1 MSDEKISR
9 EFLGEQMVRMRADI
23 RDVRAEQGRLKSE
36 QISMRADLSGVQT
49 ELVGVKTELA
59 GLQTGLADLRVEVK
73 GIDRKIDNLAASVD
87 ARFDQ
92 VHETMATNLNIV
104 LKAIDGK
111 RG

>member
-1 MSDEKISR
+1 MSDEKVSL

-36 QISMRADLSGVQT
+36 QISMRADISGVQT
-49 ELVGVKTELA
+49 GLTGVQAELV
-59 GLQTGLADLRVEVK
+59 DLRGDVRRIDVK
-73 GIDRKIDNLAASVD
+73 IENLAASVD

-92 VHETMATNLNIV
+92 VHATMATNLDIV

-111 RG
+111 RS